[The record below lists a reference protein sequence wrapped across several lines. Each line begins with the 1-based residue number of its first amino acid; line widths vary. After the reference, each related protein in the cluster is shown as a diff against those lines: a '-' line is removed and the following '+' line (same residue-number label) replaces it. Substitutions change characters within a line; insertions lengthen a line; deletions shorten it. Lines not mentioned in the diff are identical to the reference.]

1 MNKII
6 SFILVCFIA
15 ACNSA
20 RADLEPYRAEFYRVD
35 ALIRAGAILEFR
47 PLEQDGILPYE
58 PLTGHL
64 VLRNAGTTA
73 LKYYRSILGN
83 EHIKMIIIQPD
94 GSGAEKPIRHP
105 WEPVSKK
112 GRRGAPAILE
122 PNEEHGR
129 LLIFGT
135 AGTPLTVPGTHRAV
149 FAINRFGTI
158 QTGAFDVTVIKPGRA
173 DKIVL
178 REMRKLTRLNPREK
192 NPVLPSA
199 RFMRRLLRKK
209 VSATKK
215 FKKILRI
222 WPGSRYSAGL
232 SLMAAKYTTV
242 EKEREEFLRIA
253 AEHGSQLQRNQ
264 ARVKL
269 ASLMT
274 DQGRYAKARREFA
287 AISNVASRS
296 VWGKMRS
303 LARKLGEVELP
314 ASHNLPQAQRILRKH
329 KKRWRKRPRIRF
341 RRELTAAEREHILNG
356 SPEAIARTIK
366 LEGKQ
371 IVDVIREYYESVTAG
386 DAERFSAITGL
397 DVRKSRKLIEK
408 RRMEKAMNGAVALT
422 EIKLPSLHPKNLDL
436 DIDHDHVGEYIAIIQ
451 DMKVTTE
458 NKQGRRTLHVM
469 DNVFLHLKRDAEGRW
484 SVNERSY

>member
-1 MNKII
+1 MNKIL

-15 ACNSA
+15 ACNSIRVHA
-20 RADLEPYRAEFYRVD
+20 GPYLVD
-35 ALIRAGAILEFR
+35 TLVQAGAVLEFR
-47 PLEQDGILPYE
+47 PLEQGGILPYE

-64 VLRNAGTTA
+64 VLRNEGTAT
-73 LKYYRSILGN
+73 LKYNPNILRRN
-83 EHIKMIIIQPD
+83 EYITMIIIRPD
-94 GSGAEKPIRHP
+94 GSKAEKPLRRP

-112 GRRGAPAILE
+112 RRGAPAILE

-129 LLIFGT
+129 LLIFDT
-135 AGTPLTVPGTHRAV
+135 AQTPLTVPGTHRAV
-149 FAINRFGTI
+149 FAISRFGTI
-158 QTGAFDVTVIKPGRA
+158 QTGELDVIVKKTGRA
-173 DKIVL
+173 DKIV
-178 REMRKLTRLNPREK
+178 RRKMKKLARLISPREK
-192 NPVLPSA
+192 NPVFPSP

-232 SLMAAKYTTV
+232 SLMAAKYMTA

-264 ARVKL
+264 AHVKL

-274 DQGRYAKARREFA
+274 DQGRYSKARREFA

-296 VWGKMRS
+296 VWGEMHL
-303 LARKLGEVELP
+303 LATETLGGVELP
-314 ASHNLPQAQRILRKH
+314 VSHNLPQAQRLLRKH
-329 KKRWRKRPRIRF
+329 KKRWRKSPPKRPY
-341 RRELTAAEREHILNG
+341 RELTAAEREHILNG
-356 SPEAIARTIK
+356 FPKAIARTIK

-371 IVDVIREYYESVTAG
+371 IVDVIREYYDSVAAG

-397 DVRKSRKLIEK
+397 DIRKSRKRIEK
-408 RRMEKAMNGAVALT
+408 RRLEKAMNGAVALT
-422 EIKLPSLHPKNLDL
+422 GIKLPSLHPKNLEL
-436 DIDHDHVGEYIAIIQ
+436 EIERNRVGGYITIIQ

-469 DNVFLHLKRDAEGRW
+469 GNVFLYLKRDAEGRW
-484 SVNERSY
+484 SVNERNF